1 MGWIMVCGEAD
12 ANLEQRVASQVQGRI
27 AAGQFA
33 ARDVEY
39 VAGLTRPVFSG
50 RADLDDDSLEK
61 LRTLCKMWDVDIRP
75 ATITSHRK
83 LRGPLIVKCKQVF
96 FPLLRVLL
104 KDFIAQQ
111 REFNATAIT
120 LLAKVSAQRSTQK

>member
-75 ATITSHRK
+75 AAITSHRK
-83 LRGPLIVKCKQVF
+83 FLGPLIVKCKQVF

>member
-1 MGWIMVCGEAD
+1 MCGEAD
-12 ANLEQRVASQVQGRI
+12 ANLEQRVATQVQNRI

-39 VAGLTRPVFSG
+39 VSKLSRPIFSG
-50 RADLDDDSLEK
+50 STQLDDDSLEK
-61 LRTLCKMWDVDIRP
+61 LRTLCKLWDVDIRP
-75 ATITSHRK
+75 AAITSHRK
-83 LRGPLIVKCKQVF
+83 FVGPIIVKCKQIF

-120 LLAKVSAQRSTQK
+120 LLAKLSGQRHERK